1 VRRERLIY
9 IGGIVIVALLTVAR
23 IRMVNALPDQG
34 YFGKYSITADQI
46 LAGQIPRDRL
56 LDFSPLYLWFVVAL
70 RGLGI
75 DFRSLQIVLLSV
87 AAVLVGVAARRFGTI
102 ATITAP
108 LLLLGSRGALVCAT
122 DFEPETLIL
131 LLNAAALAV
140 LSRPSPGP
148 ALRDHPLPAA
158 RGEGSHAKSFSPPAG
173 RRWSRDAGP
182 DEGRVL
188 TILSGFF
195 LGLSATCRPVAILAV
210 IGLAIVCRSWRI
222 VAGAA
227 VPILI
232 MLAVNFSLTREVTL
246 MDPGTVFYE
255 GMNPSA
261 AGYEGVQ
268 PRTVNDLERQSRDP
282 DFLHV
287 AYRIVAARALGHPVT
302 RAESNRYWTG
312 KAIAFARAYPLAAL
326 RLTARK
332 FYFALH
338 SYDAYDLATMARK
351 NFLLARHLFIPF
363 GVIVALALAALLL
376 RPRGIAPF
384 VVTSAAFAIPLIV
397 FYVTARQR
405 NALLPS
411 LVVLSAAGLAEIVRR
426 KQVIAAVAAVF
437 IAFFLTI
444 NGPAQSEDA
453 AGWLGVRNKFDA
465 AIALE
470 QGGRWGEADALL
482 QQLEA
487 EGYRPVRENRAVSS
501 IAYYRALAA
510 SHLGRDPRPF
520 LDRAE
525 REAPGNEH
533 VLAMRG
539 DRKRLFDL
547 HDPITAERALRGGM

>member
-1 VRRERLIY
+1 VRRDRLIY

-75 DFRSLQIVLLSV
+75 DFRSLQIVLVSV

-122 DFEPETLIL
+122 DLEPETLIL
-131 LLNAAALAV
+131 LFNAAALAALSSYPIVAGV
-140 LSRPSPGP
+140 L
-148 ALRDHPLPAA
+148 
-158 RGEGSHAKSFSPPAG
+158 
-173 RRWSRDAGP
+173 
-182 DEGRVL
+182 
-188 TILSGFF
+188 
-195 LGLSATCRPVAILAV
+195 LGLSATCRPVAILAI

-268 PRTVNDLERQSRDP
+268 PRIVNDLERQSRDP

-287 AYRIVAARALGHPVT
+287 AYRVVAARALGHPVT

-351 NFLLARHLFIPF
+351 NFLLARYLFISF

-384 VVTSAAFAIPLIV
+384 VVTSAAFAIPLVV

-411 LVVLSAAGLAEIVRR
+411 IVVLAAAGIAEIVRR

-437 IAFFLTI
+437 IGFFLTI

-487 EGYRPVRENRAVSS
+487 EGYRPIRENRAVSS

-533 VLAMRG
+533 VLAIRG
-539 DRKRLFDL
+539 DRKRLFEL

>member
-1 VRRERLIY
+1 VRRDRLLY
-9 IGGIVIVALLTVAR
+9 IGGILIVVFLTVAR

-46 LAGQIPRDRL
+46 LAGHIPRDRL

-70 RGLGI
+70 RALGI
-75 DFRSLQIVLLSV
+75 DFRSLQIVLVSV
-87 AAVLVGVAARRFGTI
+87 AAVLVAIAARRFGTI
-102 ATITAP
+102 ATLTAP

-122 DFEPETLIL
+122 DLEPETLIL
-131 LLNAAALAV
+131 VFNSAALACLGLAV
-140 LSRPSPGP
+140 SGSRGVAVGAAPDRET
-148 ALRDHPLPAA
+148 ARLRY
-158 RGEGSHAKSFSPPAG
+158 
-173 RRWSRDAGP
+173 
-182 DEGRVL
+182 
-188 TILSGFF
+188 LSGLL
-195 LGLSATCRPVAILAV
+195 LGLSATCRPSAILAIV
-210 IGLAIVCRSWRI
+210 GLAILCRSWRI
-222 VAGAA
+222 VAGAI
-227 VPILI
+227 VPIIVILI
-232 MLAVNFSLTREVTL
+232 VNYSLTRDVTL

-268 PRTVNDLERQSRDP
+268 PRIVNDLERQSRDP

-287 AYRIVAARALGHPVT
+287 AYRKVAEGAIGHPVT

-312 KAIAFARAYPLAAL
+312 KAIAFARAYPIAAL

-332 FYFALH
+332 IHFALH

-351 NFLLARHLFIPF
+351 NFLLQRQIFIPF
-363 GVIVALALAALLL
+363 GAVVALAIAAMLL
-376 RPRGIAPF
+376 RVCGIAPF
-384 VVTSAAFAIPLIV
+384 VVTTVAFAIPLIV

-405 NALLPS
+405 NAVLPS
-411 LVVLSAAGLAEIVRR
+411 LVVLAAAGAAGLWSAATRR
-426 KQVIAAVAAVF
+426 RLLYGGATLIIA
-437 IAFFLTI
+437 ILLTI
-444 NGPAQSEDA
+444 DSNAQKEDA
-453 AGWLGVRNKFDA
+453 AGWLGVRNNFDA

-470 QGGRWGEADALL
+470 RAGRWGEADALL

-487 EGYRPVRENRAVSS
+487 EGYRPMRENRAVSS

-510 SHLGRDPRPF
+510 AHLGRDPRPF

-539 DRKRLFDL
+539 EKKLLFDL
-547 HDPITAERALRGGM
+547 HDPITAERALQGGM

>member
-1 VRRERLIY
+1 VRRDRLIY

-75 DFRSLQIVLLSV
+75 DFRSLQIVLVSV
-87 AAVLVGVAARRFGTI
+87 AAVLVGVAARRFGII

-122 DFEPETLIL
+122 DLEPETVIL
-131 LLNAAALAV
+131 LLNAGALACLGLE
-140 LSRPSPGP
+140 LSGSRGLGVNIPRDC
-148 ALRDHPLPAA
+148 ATARLRY
-158 RGEGSHAKSFSPPAG
+158 
-173 RRWSRDAGP
+173 
-182 DEGRVL
+182 
-188 TILSGFF
+188 LSGFF

-227 VPILI
+227 APVLI

-268 PRTVNDLERQSRDP
+268 PRIVNDLERQSRDP

-312 KAIAFARAYPLAAL
+312 KALAFARAYPLAAL

-338 SYDAYDLATMARK
+338 SYDGYDLATMARK
-351 NFLLARHLFIPF
+351 NFLLARYLFIPF
-363 GVIVALALAALLL
+363 GMIAALALAALLL

-384 VVTSAAFAIPLIV
+384 VVTSAAFAIPLVV

-411 LVVLSAAGLAEIVRR
+411 VVVLAAAGLAEIVRR
-426 KQVIAAVAAVF
+426 KNVLAAVAVVF
-437 IAFFLTI
+437 IAVLLSI
-444 NGPAQSEDA
+444 NGPAQLEDA
-453 AGWLGVRNKFDA
+453 AGWLGARNNFDA

-482 QQLEA
+482 RQLEV
-487 EGYRPVRENRAVSS
+487 EGYRPIRENRAVSS
-501 IAYYRALAA
+501 IAYYRARAA
-510 SHLGRDPRPF
+510 VHLGRDPRPF
-520 LDRAE
+520 MERAE

-533 VLAMRG
+533 VLAIRG
-539 DRKRLFDL
+539 DRKLLFKL

>member
-1 VRRERLIY
+1 MRRDRLIY
-9 IGGIVIVALLTVAR
+9 IGGIVIVALLTFAR
-23 IRMVNALPDQG
+23 IRMVNGLPDQG

-46 LAGQIPRDRL
+46 LAGKIPRGRL
-56 LDFSPLYLWFVVAL
+56 LDFSPLYLWFVVGLRAL
-70 RGLGI
+70 GV
-75 DFRSLQIVLLSV
+75 DFRSLQIILVSL
-87 AAVLVGVAARRFGTI
+87 AAVLVAIAARRFGII

-122 DFEPETLIL
+122 DLEPETLIL
-131 LLNAAALAV
+131 LFNAGALAAL
-140 LSRPSPGP
+140 SSSPI
-148 ALRDHPLPAA
+148 AA
-158 RGEGSHAKSFSPPAG
+158 G
-173 RRWSRDAGP
+173 
-182 DEGRVL
+182 
-188 TILSGFF
+188 IL

-227 VPILI
+227 VPILV
-232 MLAVNFSLTREVTL
+232 MLAVNYSLTHEVTL

-268 PRTVNDLERQSRDP
+268 PRIVNDLERQSRDP
-282 DFLHV
+282 DFLHI

-312 KAIAFARAYPLAAL
+312 RALAFACAYPLAAL
-326 RLTARK
+326 RLVAHK
-332 FYFALH
+332 FYFAIH

-351 NFLLARHLFIPF
+351 NFLLARYLFIPF
-363 GVIVALALAALLL
+363 GLVVALAIAALLL
-376 RPRGIAPF
+376 RVRRIAPF
-384 VVTSAAFAIPLIV
+384 VVTATAFATPLIV

-411 LVVLSAAGLAEIVRR
+411 LAVLAAAGAAGLWSAAPRR
-426 KQVIAAVAAVF
+426 RLLYGGATVIIAVLLS
-437 IAFFLTI
+437 IDG
-444 NGPAQSEDA
+444 NAQKEDA
-453 AGWLGVRNKFDA
+453 AGWLGVRNNFDA

-470 QGGRWGEADALL
+470 GAGRWGEADALL
-482 QQLEA
+482 EQLDA
-487 EGYRPVRENRAVSS
+487 DGYRPIRENRAVSS
-501 IAYYRALAA
+501 IAYYRAQAA
-510 SHLGRDPRPF
+510 AHLGRDPRPF
-520 LDRAE
+520 LERAE

-539 DRKRLFDL
+539 DRKRLLDL

>member
-1 VRRERLIY
+1 MRRDRLLY
-9 IGGIVIVALLTVAR
+9 IGGIVIVAFLTFAR

-46 LAGQIPRDRL
+46 LAGHIPRDRL

-70 RGLGI
+70 RALGI
-75 DFRSLQIVLLSV
+75 DFRSLQIVLVSV
-87 AAVLVGVAARRFGTI
+87 AAVLVAIAARRFGTI

-122 DFEPETLIL
+122 DLEPETLIL
-131 LLNAAALAV
+131 LFNSAALAFLGIDV
-140 LSRPSPGP
+140 SRSRGP
-148 ALRDHPLPAA
+148 AEDAPRDRETARLRY
-158 RGEGSHAKSFSPPAG
+158 
-173 RRWSRDAGP
+173 
-182 DEGRVL
+182 
-188 TILSGFF
+188 LSGIL
-195 LGLSATCRPVAILAV
+195 LGLSATCRPVAILAI
-210 IGLAIVCRSWRI
+210 IGLAIAGRSWRI
-222 VAGAA
+222 VAGAL
-227 VPILI
+227 VPIIVILI
-232 MLAVNFSLTREVTL
+232 VNYSLTHDVTL

-268 PRTVNDLERQSRDP
+268 PRIVNDLERQSRDP

-302 RAESNRYWTG
+302 RAQSNRYWTG
-312 KAIAFARAYPLAAL
+312 KAIAFARAYPIAAL

-332 FYFALH
+332 VYFALH

-351 NFLLARHLFIPF
+351 NFLLAPRIFIPF
-363 GVIVALALAALLL
+363 GVIVALAIAAMLL
-376 RPRGIAPF
+376 RVRGIAPF

-405 NALLPS
+405 NALLPPA
-411 LVVLSAAGLAEIVRR
+411 VVLAAAGLAGIWSAAPRRRSLLAAFVVIVS
-426 KQVIAAVAAVF
+426 ILLS
-437 IAFFLTI
+437 ID
-444 NGPAQSEDA
+444 GPAQREDA
-453 AGWLGVRNKFDA
+453 AGWLGVRNNFDA

-487 EGYRPVRENRAVSS
+487 EGYRPIRENRAVSS

-510 SHLGRDPRPF
+510 AHLGRDPRPF
-520 LDRAE
+520 LERAD

-539 DRKRLFDL
+539 ANKLLFEL
-547 HDPITAERALRGGM
+547 HDPITAERAQRGGM

>member
-1 VRRERLIY
+1 
-9 IGGIVIVALLTVAR
+9 
-23 IRMVNALPDQG
+23 
-34 YFGKYSITADQI
+34 
-46 LAGQIPRDRL
+46 
-56 LDFSPLYLWFVVAL
+56 
-70 RGLGI
+70 
-75 DFRSLQIVLLSV
+75 
-87 AAVLVGVAARRFGTI
+87 
-102 ATITAP
+102 
-108 LLLLGSRGALVCAT
+108 
-122 DFEPETLIL
+122 
-131 LLNAAALAV
+131 
-140 LSRPSPGP
+140 
-148 ALRDHPLPAA
+148 
-158 RGEGSHAKSFSPPAG
+158 
-173 RRWSRDAGP
+173 
-182 DEGRVL
+182 
-188 TILSGFF
+188 
-195 LGLSATCRPVAILAV
+195 
-210 IGLAIVCRSWRI
+210 CRSWRI

-227 VPILI
+227 VPILM

-261 AGYEGVQ
+261 AGFEGVQ
-268 PRTVNDLERQSRDP
+268 PRIVNDLERQSRDP

-312 KAIAFARAYPLAAL
+312 KAIAFARAYPIAAL

-351 NFLLARHLFIPF
+351 NFLLARYLFIPF
-363 GVIVALALAALLL
+363 GVIVALAIVAMLLAHPSSGASRHLLPAERGEGSKSESP
-376 RPRGIAPF
+376 RPAQRGEGGRRPGEGLRGIAPF
-384 VVTSAAFAIPLIV
+384 VVTSAAFAIPLVV

-411 LVVLSAAGLAEIVRR
+411 LVVLAAAGLAEIVRR
-426 KQVIAAVAAVF
+426 KQVIAALAAVC

-482 QQLEA
+482 QQLDA
-487 EGYRPVRENRAVSS
+487 QGYRPIRENRAVSS

-539 DRKRLFDL
+539 DRKRLFEL